1 MAMGTKR
8 ELPSY
13 LEHWQV
19 NIEDH
24 ARKLGL
30 DIFPQVF
37 EVLSFD
43 EMNEVAAFGGFPTRY
58 PHWRWGMDYERLKKS
73 SEWGL
78 SRIYEMVIN
87 NNPAVAYLLEG
98 NSLVDQKL
106 VMAHVCG
113 HNDFFKNN
121 FAFKLTDQD
130 RRPPSAAEDL
140 VVSRAANLPSRK
152 WIDAFANHSTR
163 IRRHVE
169 RHGIEAVESF
179 IDVCLS
185 LENLIDPP
193 GRLLEGRQRPL
204 VSDEEPEPVELT
216 RFQAVDYMQPFVN
229 PREALE
235 AEKKKLEAER
245 DRSKKFP
252 ETPRRDVLAFLLEH
266 APLARWERDILEIIR
281 EEAYYFW
288 PQAQT
293 KIMNEGWASYWH
305 SKIMTGYAATGDEI
319 VDYADRNASVLST
332 AGGRLNPY
340 KLGVELFRHIE
351 ERWNRGQ
358 FGKDW
363 EDCND
368 LEERK
373 NWDLKLDLGRRKIFE
388 VRALYTD
395 VTLIDE
401 FLTPDFVIEN
411 KLYTFGW
418 SNRNERFEIDTRE
431 FKSVKDKL
439 LAQLTNF
446 GSPFIAVEDANFEN
460 RGELLLKH
468 EHQGVDLD
476 LEKARRTL
484 ENITR
489 VWRRPCAIVSTVE
502 TRPSILRF
510 DGKEHTT
517 RPLK

>member
-1 MAMGTKR
+1 
-8 ELPSY
+8 
-13 LEHWQV
+13 
-19 NIEDH
+19 
-24 ARKLGL
+24 
-30 DIFPQVF
+30 
-37 EVLSFD
+37 
-43 EMNEVAAFGGFPTRY
+43 
-58 PHWRWGMDYERLKKS
+58 
-73 SEWGL
+73 
-78 SRIYEMVIN
+78 
-87 NNPAVAYLLEG
+87 
-98 NSLVDQKL
+98 
-106 VMAHVCG
+106 
-113 HNDFFKNN
+113 
-121 FAFKLTDQD
+121 
-130 RRPPSAAEDL
+130 
-140 VVSRAANLPSRK
+140 
-152 WIDAFANHSTR
+152 
-163 IRRHVE
+163 
-169 RHGIEAVESF
+169 
-179 IDVCLS
+179 
-185 LENLIDPP
+185 
-193 GRLLEGRQRPL
+193 
-204 VSDEEPEPVELT
+204 
-216 RFQAVDYMQPFVN
+216 
-229 PREALE
+229 
-235 AEKKKLEAER
+235 
-245 DRSKKFP
+245 
-252 ETPRRDVLAFLLEH
+252 
-266 APLARWERDILEIIR
+266 LEIVR

-319 VDYADRNASVLST
+319 IDYADRNASVLST

-460 RGELLLKH
+460 RGELLLRH

-484 ENITR
+484 ENLSR
-489 VWRRPCAIVSTVE
+489 VWRRPCALVTTIE

-517 RPLK
+517 RPMK